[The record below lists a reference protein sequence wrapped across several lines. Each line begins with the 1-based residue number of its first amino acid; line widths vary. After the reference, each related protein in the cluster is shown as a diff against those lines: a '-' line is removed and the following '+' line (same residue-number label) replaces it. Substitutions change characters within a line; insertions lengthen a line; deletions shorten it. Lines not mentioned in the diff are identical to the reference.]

1 MEGDDVGD
9 VLFFVI
15 KLEANQFLGR
25 IETPDADADSDAEAD
40 SDISQH
46 PILSNLNSGTKKLS
60 QLPGTSQWLI
70 FHNIQFYPI

>member
-25 IETPDADADSDAEAD
+25 IETPDADAD
-40 SDISQH
+40 ISQH

-60 QLPGTSQWLI
+60 QLPGISQWLI

>member
-25 IETPDADADSDAEAD
+25 IETPDADAEAD

-60 QLPGTSQWLI
+60 QLPGISQWLI